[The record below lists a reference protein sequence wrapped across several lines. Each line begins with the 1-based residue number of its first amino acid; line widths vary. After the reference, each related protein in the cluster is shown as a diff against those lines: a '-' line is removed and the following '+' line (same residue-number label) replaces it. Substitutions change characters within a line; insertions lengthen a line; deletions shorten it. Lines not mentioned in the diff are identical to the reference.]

1 MPCSMS
7 LFEMRNF
14 VLNGILKCFWGHSWS
29 ASVSPG
35 RYILGI
41 PFFAQ
46 PGFLAS
52 LPKDFRLPPQATAV
66 ANYQAT
72 QSAWN
77 QPLEDRLPYNEAR
90 CYVDNEADHSTYN
103 MSESE

>member
-1 MPCSMS
+1 MS
-7 LFEMRNF
+7 RFGMLNF
-14 VLNGILKCFWGHSWS
+14 VFNGILKWIWGHCWS
-29 ASVSPG
+29 PSVSPG
-35 RYILGI
+35 RCILGI

-52 LPKDFRLPPQATAV
+52 PPKDFKLPPQAAAV

-90 CYVDNEADHSTYN
+90 CYVDDEADHSTYN
-103 MSESE
+103 MSESK